1 MKISII
7 TSVYNNKETIKDAI
21 NSVLNQT
28 YKNIEY
34 IIVDGESSD
43 STVEVVQSYGDRIT
57 TFVSESDKGIYDGLN
72 KGVSLA
78 TGDVICFLHSDDLYA
93 SNDIVQKVV
102 DEFER
107 DRSIDGVY
115 GDLVYI
121 SKSDL
126 DKVLR
131 FWKSK
136 DFDMKALR

>member
-72 KGVSLA
+72 KGVLLA
-78 TGDVICFLHSDDLYA
+78 TGNVICF
-93 SNDIVQKVV
+93 
-102 DEFER
+102 FT
-107 DRSIDGVY
+107 
-115 GDLVYI
+115 
-121 SKSDL
+121 
-126 DKVLR
+126 
-131 FWKSK
+131 
-136 DFDMKALR
+136 